1 MNLDQLFS
9 LLEAPRMIDPHRRFG
24 DSVNPHWEPT
34 DHNDRAHL
42 EAMKKTGFWG
52 EQGAGCIFL
61 ARDTGRLLLAH
72 RSRKVEQPG
81 TWGTWGGAID
91 KGEDPREAARREAME
106 ETGQKD
112 AGLALEPLFVFQS
125 GEFRYSN
132 YLAIVAH
139 EFKPVLGWETQGYR
153 WCEYGD
159 WPHPLHFGLKAVL
172 NDPQSVAAIQ
182 RVIGR

>member
-61 ARDTGRLLLAH
+61 ARDTGRLLLAP
-72 RSRKVEQPG
+72 RSPN
-81 TWGTWGGAID
+81 GGALLND
-91 KGEDPREAARREAME
+91 VDRNDLRQRCVGSVYHRFADR
-106 ETGQKD
+106 GD
-112 AGLALEPLFVFQS
+112 VFDSEHWWQ
-125 GEFRYSN
+125 
-132 YLAIVAH
+132 
-139 EFKPVLGWETQGYR
+139 
-153 WCEYGD
+153 WCEVKTRPD
-159 WPHPLHFGLKAVL
+159 TK
-172 NDPQSVAAIQ
+172 Q
-182 RVIGR
+182 